1 MAVSTLNKAW
11 HPAWAAAGRPDLRWH
26 DLRHTGAVFAAQAG
40 ATLAELMARLGH
52 STHKA
57 ALRYQ
62 HAAADRDARIAEALS
77 AMVEAGSPR
86 RDGL

>member
-1 MAVSTLNKAW
+1 MV
-11 HPAWAAAGRPDLRWH
+11 
-26 DLRHTGAVFAAQAG
+26 
-40 ATLAELMARLGH
+40 RLGWAR
-52 STHKA
+52 A

-62 HAAADRDARIAEALS
+62 HAAADRDARIAEALW